1 MTKTPAKP
9 LDPRNGIRA
18 FLVLDGA
25 VRLLIWIAAM
35 SGALATVAAL
45 EGWPA
50 YSLRTVDFLQAW
62 GWADKFMWCIVFFN
76 IYYVAALILLRA
88 PIPKPAEGT
97 YSLKPGQIPDRN
109 LIFSMLI
116 ATLIKA
122 RYEAPFPG
130 FLVHAFAN
138 LPPLSWLM
146 GPIFGP
152 KSRSVGVTDPLIMD
166 PHWVE
171 IGRNVVIGYGAII
184 SGHTQGRDD
193 ITIKRTVI
201 EDNVLIGGNAVVYH
215 GCHIRS
221 GAVIMGSALLRP
233 ETVVGENEVWGGIP
247 ARKIKT
253 LPPYGSEERDET
265 GGSGPDA

>member
-1 MTKTPAKP
+1 MTRRADKP

-25 VRLLIWIAAM
+25 IRLLLWIAAT

-45 EGWPA
+45 DGWPE
-50 YSLRTVDFLQAW
+50 YPLRTADFQQAW
-62 GWADKFMWCIVFFN
+62 GWADKFMWCIFFFN
-76 IYYVAALILLRA
+76 VYYVVALLILRA

-97 YSLKPGQIPDRN
+97 YSLKPGEIPDRN
-109 LIFSMLI
+109 LIYSMFI

-122 RYEAPFPG
+122 RYEPPFPG
-130 FLVHAFAN
+130 FLVHALVS
-138 LPPLSWLM
+138 LPPLCWLM

-152 KSRSVGVTDPLIMD
+152 RTRSVGVTDPLVMD

-171 IGRNVVIGYGAII
+171 IGRNVIIGYGAII

-193 ITIKRTVI
+193 ITIKKTVI
-201 EDNVLIGGNAVVYH
+201 GDDVLIGGNAVIYH
-215 GCHIRS
+215 GCRIGN

-233 ETVVGENEVWGGIP
+233 ETIVGENEVWGGIP
-247 ARKIKT
+247 AKKIKS
-253 LPPYGSEERDET
+253 LPPYGSAPR
-265 GGSGPDA
+265 PDPEAPAAV

>member
-1 MTKTPAKP
+1 MPANADKP

-25 VRLLIWIAAM
+25 VRLLIWIAAT

-45 EGWPA
+45 DGWPKYA
-50 YSLRTVDFLQAW
+50 LLTANFYEAW

-76 IYYVAALILLRA
+76 IYYVTALVVLRA
-88 PIPKPAEGT
+88 PIPRPAEGT
-97 YSLKPGQIPDRN
+97 YSLKPGVIPDRS
-109 LIFSMLI
+109 LIYSMLI

-122 RYEAPFPG
+122 RYEPPFPG
-130 FLVHAFAN
+130 FLVHAIAN
-138 LPPLSWLM
+138 LPPLCWLI
-146 GPIFGP
+146 GPVFGP
-152 KSRSVGVTDPLIMD
+152 RSRSVGVTDPLILD

-193 ITIKRTVI
+193 ITIQRTI
-201 EDNVLIGGNAVVYH
+201 IGNNVLVGGNAVIYH
-215 GCHIRS
+215 GCRIGD

-233 ETVVGENEVWGGIP
+233 ETIVGENEVWGGIP
-247 ARKIKT
+247 AKKIKT
-253 LPPYGSEERDET
+253 LPPYGAET
-265 GGSGPDA
+265 RPGPDDAA